1 MDYVKIYITISKLEV
16 KRLNKLNLLCL
27 TRSAFRQY

>member
-27 TRSAFRQY
+27 NFE

>member
-1 MDYVKIYITISKLEV
+1 MDYVKIYITISKLAV

-27 TRSAFRQY
+27 NFE